1 MGHPNAVEDAPVSPR
16 TFPANLP
23 SLFALFVLTLSCGK
37 SYEYRDE
44 GGVRCCNLT
53 VPAGNSS
60 ATIEARVP
68 ADHGGLF
75 ESAYPGLD
83 IEFVCPAADAF
94 RLEKMDASL
103 EVDGVLIQPDD
114 VQMTGGYFDAFTSDK
129 FPQAISPD
137 ECCKRLDL
145 RIENKAAFYTGD
157 YGPIRFG
164 VRLRKQYASL
174 HRLPEKMILIVDV
187 TTDRGVFRQRRSVS
201 LTQYESNAA
210 PFRIH

>member
-1 MGHPNAVEDAPVSPR
+1 VTRQTLRA
-16 TFPANLP
+16 TFPAL
-23 SLFALFVLTLSCGK
+23 LVLFVLSLNCGK
-37 SYEYRDE
+37 SYEYREE

-60 ATIEARVP
+60 VTIEARVP

-94 RLEKMDASL
+94 RLEKMDAAL
-103 EVDGVLIQPDD
+103 EVDGGLIQPDD
-114 VQMTGGYFDAFTSDK
+114 AQMTGGYFDAFTSDK

-137 ECCKRLDL
+137 ECCKGLDL
-145 RIENKAAFYTGD
+145 RIENKAASYTGD

-187 TTDRGVFRQRRSVS
+187 TTDRGVFRQRRSLN
-201 LTQYESNAA
+201 LTQYQSNAA
-210 PFRIH
+210 LFRIH